1 MGMQFALTPVL
12 NLAKLLSH
20 RGSAAARHS
29 QFAAGGRDLTTYPRG
44 MDSPMK
50 RILAVA
56 VLVGLGIGFV
66 GCGGQ
71 PAASGPS
78 TDAEKAAETAAA
90 TETTRDETFTAA
102 ASAAT
107 AVAIPADAPPDEV
120 VSAFLEAR
128 RAGDTAT
135 TAGLLTSTARSATAK
150 HKIDVNG
157 EALPDLQFQVA
168 KPKFLKNNPKG
179 AHVSSLWTELLPDG
193 TKASY
198 EVVWVLRKEAA
209 GWRVAGFAAE
219 LTPGTEPQFL
229 NFEDPEDM
237 IRKQQESFAAAEQ
250 AAPAEQGGATNPPEQ
265 ANVPTRKGESPR
277 RR

>member
-1 MGMQFALTPVL
+1 
-12 NLAKLLSH
+12 
-20 RGSAAARHS
+20 
-29 QFAAGGRDLTTYPRG
+29 
-44 MDSPMK
+44 MK

-56 VLVGLGIGFV
+56 ALVGLGIGFV

-90 TETTRDETFTAA
+90 TETTRDETTTAA
-102 ASAAT
+102 ASA

-120 VSAFLEAR
+120 VTAFLEAR
-128 RAGDTAT
+128 RSGDTPT
-135 TAGLLTSTARSATAK
+135 TAALLTSTARSATAK

-168 KPKFLKNNPKG
+168 KSKYLKNNPKG

-237 IRKQQESFAAAEQ
+237 IRKQQESIAAAEQ
-250 AAPAEQGGATNPPEQ
+250 AVPAEQSAETNEREQ
-265 ANVPTRKGESPR
+265 ANIPTRKGETPKR
-277 RR
+277 R

>member
-1 MGMQFALTPVL
+1 
-12 NLAKLLSH
+12 
-20 RGSAAARHS
+20 
-29 QFAAGGRDLTTYPRG
+29 
-44 MDSPMK
+44 MK
-50 RILAVA
+50 RTILLVL
-56 VLVGLGIGFV
+56 LVGLSFGLI

-71 PAASGPS
+71 PAASKEPATS
-78 TDAEKAAETAAA
+78 AERAAETAAA
-90 TETTRDETFTAA
+90 VDATSQETPV
-102 ASAAT
+102 SGGQ
-107 AVAIPADAPPDEV
+107 AVAKVDIPAEAPPDEV

-128 RAGDTAT
+128 RAGDPQT
-135 TAGLLTSTARSATAK
+135 TSALLTATARSATAK

-168 KPKFLKNNPKG
+168 KPKYLKNNPKG
-179 AHVSSLWTELLPDG
+179 AHVSSIWSEILPDG

-198 EVVWVLRKEAA
+198 EVVWVLRKETV

-237 IRKQQESFAAAEQ
+237 MRKQQEAVAAAE
-250 AAPAEQGGATNPPEQ
+250 ATSQPEQ
-265 ANVPTRKGESPR
+265 AEVPTRNGGSPR

>member
-1 MGMQFALTPVL
+1 M
-12 NLAKLLSH
+12 
-20 RGSAAARHS
+20 
-29 QFAAGGRDLTTYPRG
+29 
-44 MDSPMK
+44 
-50 RILAVA
+50 
-56 VLVGLGIGFV
+56 
-66 GCGGQ
+66 
-71 PAASGPS
+71 
-78 TDAEKAAETAAA
+78 
-90 TETTRDETFTAA
+90 
-102 ASAAT
+102 
-107 AVAIPADAPPDEV
+107 
-120 VSAFLEAR
+120 AR
-128 RAGDTAT
+128 R
-135 TAGLLTSTARSATAK
+135 RSATAK

-168 KPKFLKNNPKG
+168 KPKYLKNNPKG

-237 IRKQQESFAAAEQ
+237 MRKQQEAVAAAEQ
-250 AAPAEQGGATNPPEQ
+250 ANPIEPDPVAKKPEQ
-265 ANVPTRKGESPR
+265 ARVPTREAGSPR

>member
-90 TETTRDETFTAA
+90 TETPRDETFTSA
-102 ASAAT
+102 ASA
-107 AVAIPADAPPDEV
+107 AVAIPATAPPDEV

-128 RAGDTAT
+128 RAGDTGT